1 LLSIIAAM
9 IAYPLSIVFRPLDFK
24 PMDRFI
30 GAFRTRFG
38 GTLIPK
44 RKSMR
49 HVLRSLR
56 QGDMAVLL
64 MDQNVNW
71 EEGVFADFFGH
82 PACTNKGLALLAL
95 KTESPVVPVFLLREQ
110 KGFKAIFLPEVTL
123 IKTGDK
129 TKDVEAN
136 TEQYNRIIESM
147 VRQYPDQWFWVHQR
161 WKTKPFQPWP
171 RKR

>member
-1 LLSIIAAM
+1 
-9 IAYPLSIVFRPLDFK
+9 
-24 PMDRFI
+24 
-30 GAFRTRFG
+30 
-38 GTLIPK
+38 
-44 RKSMR
+44 
-49 HVLRSLR
+49 
-56 QGDMAVLL
+56 
-64 MDQNVNW
+64 
-71 EEGVFADFFGH
+71 
-82 PACTNKGLALLAL
+82 
-95 KTESPVVPVFLLREQ
+95 
-110 KGFKAIFLPEVTL
+110 VTL